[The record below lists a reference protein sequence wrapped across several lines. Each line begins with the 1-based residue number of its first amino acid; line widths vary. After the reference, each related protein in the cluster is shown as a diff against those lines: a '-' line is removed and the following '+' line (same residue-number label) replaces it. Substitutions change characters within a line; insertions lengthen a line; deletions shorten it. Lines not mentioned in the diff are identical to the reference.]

1 MEVLYSLLSEGISYY
16 LNIFMNVSIGTN
28 YVYAELYV
36 DCHLVLI
43 NTSTPKWKGFSFKKS
58 FCGQHGID
66 TRHSLVLR
74 YFVFHVI

>member
-1 MEVLYSLLSEGISYY
+1 MLQNGGIVFYSLLSEGISYY

-43 NTSTPKWKGFSFKKS
+43 NTSTTK
-58 FCGQHGID
+58 
-66 TRHSLVLR
+66 
-74 YFVFHVI
+74 